1 MTKNISEEIMR
12 VLLVE
17 DEEGLS
23 QALVE
28 IFKKNRIGI
37 DAVLDG
43 NEGLKFAESGIYDV
57 LILDIM
63 LPGLDGISILKKLRA
78 NKNNVPVIFL
88 TAKDDLSDKIS
99 GLDAGADDYLTKP
112 FSTDELLARVRA
124 LSRRKGEI
132 KEEDVTFGDLTL
144 SKKNCELQSA
154 KGEAIKL
161 SLKEYQIL
169 DLLFENPHQ
178 IITKE
183 QLIEKIWGGDSNAE
197 YNNVEV
203 YISFIRKKIENL
215 KVGIRIRTA
224 RGIGYS
230 LEDETR

>member
-1 MTKNISEEIMR
+1 MR

-17 DEEGLS
+17 DEGGLS
-23 QALVE
+23 QALTE
-28 IFKKNRIGI
+28 IFKKNRINI
-37 DAVLDG
+37 DAVLTGTD
-43 NEGLKFAESGIYDV
+43 GLKYAESKIYDV
-57 LILDIM
+57 IILDIM
-63 LPGLDGISILKKLRA
+63 LPGIDGITILKTLRE
-78 NKNNVPVIFL
+78 NHNNVPVILL
-88 TAKDDLSDKIS
+88 TAKDEVSDKIA

-124 LSRRKGEI
+124 LSRRKG
-132 KEEDVTFGDLTL
+132 DVKNDSTTFCDLTL

-154 KGEAIKL
+154 AGDAIKL

-169 DLLFENPHQ
+169 DLLFEHPHQ

-215 KVGIRIRTA
+215 KVGVRIRTA

-230 LEDETR
+230 LEDGTR

>member
-1 MTKNISEEIMR
+1 MYNTNMR

-17 DEEGLS
+17 DEERLS

-28 IFKKNRIGI
+28 IFKKNRINI

-43 NEGLKFAESGIYDV
+43 TSALEYAHNGNYDV
-57 LILDIM
+57 LILDVM
-63 LPGLDGISILKKLRA
+63 LPGMDGITLLKTLRA
-78 NKNNVPVIFL
+78 EHNSVPIILL
-88 TAKDDLSDKIS
+88 TAKDDVADRVQ
-99 GLDAGADDYLTKP
+99 GLDSGADDYLTKP
-112 FSTDELLARVRA
+112 FATEELLARVRA
-124 LSRRKGEI
+124 LSRRRGEI
-132 KEEDVTFGDLTL
+132 KSDSTTFCDLTL
-144 SKKNCELQSA
+144 SKTNCELQSSS
-154 KGEAIKL
+154 GSAIKL

-169 DLLFENPHQ
+169 EMLFDHPHQ

-183 QLIEKIWGGDSNAE
+183 QVIEKIWGGDSNAE

-215 KVGIRIRTA
+215 GVRVRIRTA

-230 LEDETR
+230 LEDSNR

>member
-1 MTKNISEEIMR
+1 MR

-28 IFKKNRIGI
+28 IFKKNRISI

-43 NEGLKFAESGIYDV
+43 KEGLKYAESGIYDV
-57 LILDIM
+57 LVLDIM
-63 LPGLDGISILKKLRA
+63 LPGIDGISILKTLRE
-78 NKNNVPVIFL
+78 NHNNVPVIFL
-88 TAKDDLSDKIS
+88 TAKDDVTDKIT

-112 FSTDELLARVRA
+112 FSSDELLARVRA
-124 LSRRKGEI
+124 LSRRKGEL
-132 KEEDVTFGDLTL
+132 KEDSVTFGDLTL
-144 SKKNCELQSA
+144 NKKNCELQSST
-154 KGEAIKL
+154 GEAIKL

-178 IITKE
+178 IITKK
-183 QLIEKIWGGDSNAE
+183 QLIEKIWGGDPNAE

>member
-1 MTKNISEEIMR
+1 MR

-17 DEEGLS
+17 DEGGLS
-23 QALVE
+23 QALTE
-28 IFKKNRIGI
+28 IFKKNRINI
-37 DAVLDG
+37 DAVLTGTDG
-43 NEGLKFAESGIYDV
+43 LEYAESKIYDV
-57 LILDIM
+57 IILDIM
-63 LPGLDGISILKKLRA
+63 LPGIDGITILKTLRE
-78 NKNNVPVIFL
+78 NHNNVPVILL
-88 TAKDDLSDKIS
+88 TAKDEVSDKIA

-124 LSRRKGEI
+124 LSRRKG
-132 KEEDVTFGDLTL
+132 DVKNDSTTFCDLTL

-154 KGEAIKL
+154 AGDAIKL

-169 DLLFENPHQ
+169 DLLFEHPHQ

-183 QLIEKIWGGDSNAE
+183 QLIDKIWGGDSNAE

-203 YISFIRKKIENL
+203 YISFIRKKSENL
-215 KVGIRIRTA
+215 KVGVRIRTA

-230 LEDETR
+230 LEDGTR

>member
-1 MTKNISEEIMR
+1 MR

-17 DEEGLS
+17 DEGGLS
-23 QALVE
+23 QALTE
-28 IFKKNRIGI
+28 IFKKNRINI
-37 DAVLDG
+37 DAVLTGTDG
-43 NEGLKFAESGIYDV
+43 LEYAESKIYDV
-57 LILDIM
+57 IILDIM
-63 LPGLDGISILKKLRA
+63 LPGIDGITILKTLRE
-78 NKNNVPVIFL
+78 NHNNVPVILL
-88 TAKDDLSDKIS
+88 TAKDEVSDKIA

-124 LSRRKGEI
+124 LSRRKG
-132 KEEDVTFGDLTL
+132 DVKNDSTTFCDLTL

-154 KGEAIKL
+154 AGDAIKL

-169 DLLFENPHQ
+169 DLLFEHPHQ

-215 KVGIRIRTA
+215 KVGVRIRTA

>member
-1 MTKNISEEIMR
+1 MR
-12 VLLVE
+12 ILLIE

-23 QALVE
+23 QALTE
-28 IFKKNRIGI
+28 IFKKNRINI
-37 DAVLDG
+37 DAALNG
-43 NEGLKFAESGIYDV
+43 REGLRQAQSHTYD
-57 LILDIM
+57 LIILDIM
-63 LPGLDGISILKKLRA
+63 LPEIDGITILKTLRESH
-78 NKNNVPVIFL
+78 NNVPVILL
-88 TAKDDLSDKIS
+88 TARDEISDKIA

-124 LSRRKGEI
+124 LTRRKGEL
-132 KEEDVTFGDLTL
+132 KDNSVTFGELTL
-144 SKKNCELQSA
+144 NKKNCELQA
-154 KGEAIKL
+154 ANGEAIKL

-169 DLLFENPHQ
+169 DLLFDNPHQ
-178 IITKE
+178 VITKE
-183 QLIEKIWGGDSNAE
+183 QLIDKIWGGDSNAE

-215 KVGIRIRTA
+215 KVNIRIRTA

>member
-1 MTKNISEEIMR
+1 MR

-28 IFKKNRIGI
+28 IFKKNRISI

-43 NEGLKFAESGIYDV
+43 KEGLKFAESGIYDV

-63 LPGLDGISILKKLRA
+63 LPGIDGISILKTLRE
-78 NKNNVPVIFL
+78 NHNNVPVIFL
-88 TAKDDLSDKIS
+88 TATDDVSDKIT

-112 FSTDELLARVRA
+112 FSSDELLARVRA
-124 LSRRKGEI
+124 LSRRKGEL
-132 KEEDVTFGDLTL
+132 KDDSVTFGDLTL
-144 SKKNCELQSA
+144 NKKNCELQSA
-154 KGEAIKL
+154 DGEAIKL

-183 QLIEKIWGGDSNAE
+183 QLIEKIWGGESNAE

>member
-1 MTKNISEEIMR
+1 MR

-17 DEEGLS
+17 DEGGLS
-23 QALVE
+23 QALTE
-28 IFKKNRIGI
+28 IFKKNRINI
-37 DAVLDG
+37 DAVLTG
-43 NEGLKFAESGIYDV
+43 TNGLEYAESKIYDV
-57 LILDIM
+57 IILDIM
-63 LPGLDGISILKKLRA
+63 LPGIDGITILKTLRE
-78 NKNNVPVIFL
+78 NHNNVPVILL
-88 TAKDDLSDKIS
+88 TAKDEVSDKIA

-124 LSRRKGEI
+124 LSRRKG
-132 KEEDVTFGDLTL
+132 DVKNDSTTFCDLTL

-154 KGEAIKL
+154 AGDAIKL

-169 DLLFENPHQ
+169 DLLFEHPHQ

-215 KVGIRIRTA
+215 KVGVRIRTA
-224 RGIGYS
+224 KGIGYS
-230 LEDETR
+230 LEDGTR

>member
-1 MTKNISEEIMR
+1 MR

-23 QALVE
+23 QALTE
-28 IFKKNRIGI
+28 IFKKNKINI
-37 DAVLDG
+37 DAVLNGKD
-43 NEGLKFAESGIYDV
+43 GLKYAQNKSYDII
-57 LILDIM
+57 ILDIM
-63 LPGLDGISILKKLRA
+63 LPGLDGISILKTIRE
-78 NKNNVPVIFL
+78 NHNNVPVILL
-88 TAKDDLSDKIS
+88 TAKDDVTDKIA
-99 GLDAGADDYLTKP
+99 GLDSGADDYLTKP

-124 LSRRKGEI
+124 LTRRKGDM
-132 KEEDVTFGDLTL
+132 KEDSVTFGNLTL
-144 SKKNCELQSA
+144 NKKNCELQA
-154 KGEAIKL
+154 ANGDAIKL

-183 QLIEKIWGGDSNAE
+183 QLIDKIWGGDSNAE

-215 KVGIRIRTA
+215 KVDIRIRTA

-230 LEDETR
+230 LEDTTR

>member
-1 MTKNISEEIMR
+1 MR

-17 DEEGLS
+17 DEGGLS
-23 QALVE
+23 QALTE
-28 IFKKNRIGI
+28 IFKKNRINI
-37 DAVLDG
+37 DAVLTG
-43 NEGLKFAESGIYDV
+43 TNGLEYAESKIYDV
-57 LILDIM
+57 IILDIM
-63 LPGLDGISILKKLRA
+63 LPGIDGITILKTLRE
-78 NKNNVPVIFL
+78 NHNNVPVILL
-88 TAKDDLSDKIS
+88 TAKDEVSDKIA

-124 LSRRKGEI
+124 LSRRKG
-132 KEEDVTFGDLTL
+132 DVKNDSTTFCDLTL

-154 KGEAIKL
+154 AGDAIKL

-169 DLLFENPHQ
+169 DLLFEHPHQ

-215 KVGIRIRTA
+215 KVGVRIRTA

-230 LEDETR
+230 LEDGTR

>member
-1 MTKNISEEIMR
+1 MR

-28 IFKKNRIGI
+28 IFKKNRISI

-43 NEGLKFAESGIYDV
+43 KEGLKYAESGIYDV
-57 LILDIM
+57 LVLDIM
-63 LPGLDGISILKKLRA
+63 LPGIDGISILKTLRE
-78 NKNNVPVIFL
+78 NHNNVPVIFL
-88 TAKDDLSDKIS
+88 TAKDDVTDKIT

-112 FSTDELLARVRA
+112 FSSDELLARVRA
-124 LSRRKGEI
+124 LSRRKGEL
-132 KEEDVTFGDLTL
+132 KEDSVTFGDLTL
-144 SKKNCELQSA
+144 NKKNCELQSSA
-154 KGEAIKL
+154 GEAIKL

>member
-1 MTKNISEEIMR
+1 MR

-28 IFKKNRIGI
+28 IFKKNRISI

-43 NEGLKFAESGIYDV
+43 KEGLKYAESGIYDV
-57 LILDIM
+57 LVLDIM
-63 LPGLDGISILKKLRA
+63 LPGIDGISILKTLRE
-78 NKNNVPVIFL
+78 NHNNVPVIFL
-88 TAKDDLSDKIS
+88 TAKDDITDKIT

-112 FSTDELLARVRA
+112 FSSDELLARVRA
-124 LSRRKGEI
+124 LSRRKGEL
-132 KEEDVTFGDLTL
+132 KEESVTFGDLTL
-144 SKKNCELQSA
+144 NKKNCELQSA

>member
-1 MTKNISEEIMR
+1 MR
-12 VLLVE
+12 VLLIE

-23 QALVE
+23 QALTA
-28 IFKKNRIGI
+28 IFTKNRIGI
-37 DAVLDG
+37 DAVLNGKD
-43 NEGLKFAESGIYDV
+43 GLKYAESQIYDAI
-57 LILDIM
+57 ILDIM
-63 LPGLDGISILKKLRA
+63 LPGIDGITILKTLRE
-78 NKNNVPVIFL
+78 NHNNVPVILL
-88 TAKDDLSDKIS
+88 TAKDDISDKIT

-124 LSRRKGEI
+124 LTRRKGEM
-132 KEEDVTFGDLTL
+132 KENSVVFGDLTL
-144 SKKNCELQSA
+144 NKKNCELQSS
-154 KGEAIKL
+154 KGDAIKL

-169 DLLFENPHQ
+169 DLLFDNPHQ
-178 IITKE
+178 IVTKE

>member
-1 MTKNISEEIMR
+1 MR

-28 IFKKNRIGI
+28 IFKKNRISI

-43 NEGLKFAESGIYDV
+43 KEGLKYAESGIYDV
-57 LILDIM
+57 LVLDIM
-63 LPGLDGISILKKLRA
+63 LPGIDGISILKTLRE
-78 NKNNVPVIFL
+78 NHNNVPVIFL
-88 TAKDDLSDKIS
+88 TAKDDVTDKIT

-112 FSTDELLARVRA
+112 FSSDELLARARA
-124 LSRRKGEI
+124 LSRRKGEL
-132 KEEDVTFGDLTL
+132 KEDSVTFGDLTL
-144 SKKNCELQSA
+144 NKKNCELQSST
-154 KGEAIKL
+154 GEAIKL

>member
-1 MTKNISEEIMR
+1 MR

-28 IFKKNRIGI
+28 IFKKNRISI

-43 NEGLKFAESGIYDV
+43 KEGLKYAESQIYDAI
-57 LILDIM
+57 ILDIM
-63 LPGLDGISILKKLRA
+63 LPGVDGITILKTLRE
-78 NKNNVPVIFL
+78 NHNNVPVILL
-88 TAKDDLSDKIS
+88 TAKDDVSDKIT
-99 GLDAGADDYLTKP
+99 GLDSGADDYLTKP

-124 LSRRKGEI
+124 LTRRKGDL
-132 KEEDVTFGDLTL
+132 KETAVTFGDLTL
-144 SKKNCELQSA
+144 SKSNCELQSA

-169 DLLFENPHQ
+169 ELIFEHPHQ

-215 KVGIRIRTA
+215 KVGVRIRTA